1 MPALETVNLNLG
13 VAVIAM
19 QILTAGLLIVF
30 LFKHK
35 ISALRDI
42 AESVSSWGM
51 WAGLFL
57 SLGASAM
64 TLIHSSIFNLPPC
77 PLCWWQRIFL
87 YPQAVIF
94 TIALWKRDANAACY
108 SIALSIVGLTVS
120 LYHHALQIAPS
131 GTLPCPADGTVSCSQ
146 VLFLE
151 FGYITYPLMGAS
163 LFAFLIVVMLFV
175 RRR

>member
-1 MPALETVNLNLG
+1 MPALETINLNLG
-13 VAVIAM
+13 IAVIAM
-19 QILTAGLLIVF
+19 QILAAALLVVF
-30 LFKHK
+30 LFRNRTP
-35 ISALRDI
+35 SFRDI
-42 AESVSSWGM
+42 AASVSSWGV
-51 WAGLFL
+51 WAGLLL
-57 SLGASAM
+57 SLGAIAT
-64 TLIHSSIFNLPPC
+64 TLVHSSVFNLPPC

-94 TIALWKRDANAACY
+94 AVAVSKRDANAACY
-108 SIALSIVGLTVS
+108 SIALSILGLAVS
-120 LYHHALQIAPS
+120 LYHHVLQIAPA

-151 FGYITYPLMGAS
+151 FGYITYPLMSAS